1 MKMSVSYLCSRLL
14 PLIISFR
21 FLQYHRHARHPC
33 LCRRRHQTL
42 ANFAQPSLPDREAVL
57 SSVRSKTRLADPVRV
72 DRLQIRSTTAEQLY
86 LVLQTLESEAS
97 EELEETLLSTS
108 WCVTS
113 SLPRSNFSAK
123 AGLSDLPLLRRSA
136 DDVSAETKTVC
147 RLLRE
152 QLSTA

>member
-1 MKMSVSYLCSRLL
+1 M
-14 PLIISFR
+14 
-21 FLQYHRHARHPC
+21 
-33 LCRRRHQTL
+33 
-42 ANFAQPSLPDREAVL
+42 
-57 SSVRSKTRLADPVRV
+57 RV

-86 LVLQTLESEAS
+86 LVLQTLDSEAS

-113 SLPRSNFSAK
+113 FLPRSVSSAK

-147 RLLRE
+147 RLLRD